1 MKAASVNN
9 RGRAVRPTRS
19 GRSVLIGLL
28 LLLLGAPGAHAGLYA
43 SLDRYSIAL
52 GDTVRLTLRSDDDA
66 DPAEADLSALRE
78 HFEILQRSSSVSTRI
93 VNGERSQNR
102 ELLLDL
108 TPLREGEVVIPPFEV
123 DGQRS
128 EALSVSIGPP
138 PKARADDEIV
148 TFEAEID
155 RDTVYVQGQLLLTL
169 RVQQAVN
176 LESRSITELEIDD
189 AYVETLGQN
198 SFQRMIEG
206 RPWLVHEI
214 RYAVFPEASG
224 ELVIPGQTFSGRMGA
239 GRRTL
244 FDTRPAGRLIRRQTE
259 AIAVPVQP
267 RPDSFPD
274 ATWLPAADLTIEEQW
289 SGDLDS
295 LRIGDS
301 VTRSVTISADGLQ
314 GAQLPPLPLAA
325 VDGLRAY
332 PDQPDID
339 NVTGDDGVTGIR
351 TDSVAL
357 VAVGDGEFEVPP
369 IEVPWWDTASNT
381 LRIARLPA
389 KRLRVLP
396 DAAAQGGAAA
406 PDAQDAP
413 ATTAQPVP
421 AIEGAPGAWPWIA
434 AFCATGWLAT
444 SLWWWLSRRRASPR
458 TQAPAALR
466 RESPKAL
473 LQACRSNDAQAARRE
488 LLAWVR
494 GQGHTASL
502 ANWLRDEGSA
512 ELNAAVSE
520 LEAALYGSAG
530 SAPWQGAALA
540 DAIEKWE
547 RGRSERDAGSRLPEL
562 YPAQ

>member
-1 MKAASVNN
+1 M
-9 RGRAVRPTRS
+9 
-19 GRSVLIGLL
+19 
-28 LLLLGAPGAHAGLYA
+28 LLLLGTPGAHAGLYA

-66 DPAEADLSALRE
+66 DPAEADLAGLRE

-128 EALSVSIGPP
+128 EALSVSIAPP
-138 PKARADDEIV
+138 PKARAEDEVV

-155 RDTVYVQGQLLLTL
+155 RDTVFVQGQLLLTL

-176 LESRSITELEIDD
+176 LESRSITELEIDN

-259 AIAVPVQP
+259 AIVVPVQP

-274 ATWLPAADLTIEEQW
+274 TTWLPAADLTIEEQW

-301 VTRSVTISADGLQ
+301 VTRSVTITADGLQ

-325 VDGLRAY
+325 ADGLRAY
-332 PDQPDID
+332 PDQPDIS

-357 VAVGDGEFEVPP
+357 VAVGDGAFEVPP
-369 IEVPWWDTASNT
+369 IEIPWWDTASNT

-389 KRLRVLP
+389 RRLRVLP
-396 DAAAQGGAAA
+396 DAPAPGGTASPA
-406 PDAQDAP
+406 AQDAAP
-413 ATTAQPVP
+413 TTAAPVP
-421 AIEGAPGAWPWIA
+421 VVENVPGAWPWIA
-434 AFCATGWLAT
+434 ALCAAGWLAT
-444 SLWWWLSRRRASPR
+444 SLFWWRSRRRAR
-458 TQAPAALR
+458 APAQADPAAVR
-466 RESPKAL
+466 KTPKAL
-473 LQACRSNDAQAARRE
+473 LQACRSDDAPAARRE

-494 GQGHTASL
+494 GQGHSASL
-502 ANWLRDEGSA
+502 ANWLRDEGGE

-520 LEAALYGSAG
+520 LEAALYGHAAG
-530 SAPWQGAALA
+530 APWRGAALA
-540 DAIEKWE
+540 AAIERWE
-547 RGRSERDAGSRLPEL
+547 RGRGERDAGTRLPEL
-562 YPAQ
+562 YLAQ